1 MVVRVEDFMTKKVV
15 TIEASHTILEAAKL
29 LAEKGVGSL
38 VVVEKGKPVGIV
50 TDRDIL
56 LRGVVGGLDLE
67 KEKIGTIMSRP
78 LLTVSPDTP
87 MLEAIE
93 MMDKH
98 SIRRIPV
105 VKGSEIVGIVT
116 SSDIGRASKVLA
128 PYLLPRVPEIYLVPQ
143 PKAEERYKTVD

>member
-1 MVVRVEDFMTKKVV
+1 MVVRVEDFMTKKVI
-15 TIEASHTILEAAKL
+15 TIEASSTIFEAAKL
-29 LAEKGVGSL
+29 LAEKAVGSL

-50 TDRDIL
+50 TDRDIV
-56 LRGVVGGLDLE
+56 LRGVVRGLDLK
-67 KEKIGTIMSRP
+67 KEKIEAIMSKP
-78 LLTVSPDTP
+78 LLTVSPETP

-105 VKGSEIVGIVT
+105 VRGAEIVGIVT

-143 PKAEERYKTVD
+143 KSEERYKTVD